1 MDNLRRL
8 LREHHYKMTKESSKS
23 TEFQNTRT
31 REIIYLLPNKE
42 LTLVLSPRVVEGNES
57 LKSKSKIVH
66 NTSFRHYPKKKNKG
80 ETEISYGYSFRFES
94 EEQLALFIS
103 KLVI

>member
-1 MDNLRRL
+1 MDNLRRM

-57 LKSKSKIVH
+57 
-66 NTSFRHYPKKKNKG
+66 
-80 ETEISYGYSFRFES
+80 
-94 EEQLALFIS
+94 
-103 KLVI
+103 